1 MNAVDSEY
9 KKNLSDDSRRMLQI
23 EKSEIV
29 KKGSILNRF
38 STGGLET
45 LKIPTIREDLL
56 KFHDQY
62 YSSNIMSLVMVGK
75 HSLEELEKLAVENFS
90 EVVNKD
96 VKLKDFSKE
105 VVYDET
111 SQGHIFK
118 VVPNKNIKRLKLLWN
133 LPPSKNLW
141 REKPNSYISHVLG
154 HEGPNSLLSQLISEG
169 LATALMAGGSNRM
182 QQAIDQY
189 RVEITLTEKGEL
201 NYERVLEL
209 TYMFINKMKVGVDG
223 KLPRYIFDEN

>member
-56 KFHDQY
+56 KFHDEY

-96 VKLKDFSKE
+96 VKLKDFSQE

-189 RVEITLTEKGEL
+189 RLDITLTEKGEL
-201 NYERVLEL
+201 YYERVLEL
-209 TYMFINKMKVGVDG
+209 TYMFINTMKLGVDG
-223 KLPRYIFDEN
+223 

>member
-1 MNAVDSEY
+1 
-9 KKNLSDDSRRMLQI
+9 
-23 EKSEIV
+23 
-29 KKGSILNRF
+29 
-38 STGGLET
+38 
-45 LKIPTIREDLL
+45 
-56 KFHDQY
+56 
-62 YSSNIMSLVMVGK
+62 MVGK

-96 VKLKDFSKE
+96 VKLKDFSQE
-105 VVYDET
+105 IVYDET

-154 HEGPNSLLSQLISEG
+154 HEGPNSLLSQLICEG
-169 LATALMAGGSNRM
+169 LATSLMAGGSNRM

-201 NYERVLEL
+201 NYERVIEL
-209 TYMFINKMKVGVDG
+209 TYMFINKMKKGVDG
-223 KLPRYIFDEN
+223 